1 MNQICQTGFAQPMV
15 TKQISMD
22 TDRNVVRVKVAQ
34 HELLLYYVVGTYII
48 MMVYELKL
56 GCLT

>member
-15 TKQISMD
+15 TKQISTD

-34 HELLLYYVVGTYII
+34 HELLLHYVLWYIYYYDGLST
-48 MMVYELKL
+48 
-56 GCLT
+56 